1 MNTVVRIKKRH
12 ALVGLM
18 VGCSVAGFLFGFTA
32 HAETVNGDTA
42 YQVGE
47 SIQVETGL
55 EDGYSTMDF
64 TCLDTN
70 YKGGYLFVSDDVI
83 PYTLSS
89 RYGSSDNDY
98 TNSDARIWLNQ
109 YFADTLSV
117 AQDILP
123 VKLEETEDSIS
134 DRVFCLSIDEVKK
147 NSYKAIAR
155 KTWSPQRG
163 MRYYW
168 TRSKRENT
176 ANQAYMVQY
185 NGHIASSRVSLSEAG
200 LRPAFVLGRPD
211 EDVSQGKIWYEGD
224 TQEREIHGKNYMFRC
239 IDPNYC
245 DAGEIG

>member
-1 MNTVVRIKKRH
+1 M
-12 ALVGLM
+12 
-18 VGCSVAGFLFGFTA
+18 
-32 HAETVNGDTA
+32 
-42 YQVGE
+42 
-47 SIQVETGL
+47 
-55 EDGYSTMDF
+55 
-64 TCLDTN
+64 
-70 YKGGYLFVSDDVI
+70 SDDVI

-155 KTWSPQRG
+155 KTVPQRG

-168 TRSKRENT
+168 TRS
-176 ANQAYMVQY
+176 
-185 NGHIASSRVSLSEAG
+185 NGKIQRIRRIWCNIMGIS
-200 LRPAFVLGRPD
+200 RPAEFL
-211 EDVSQGKIWYEGD
+211 
-224 TQEREIHGKNYMFRC
+224 
-239 IDPNYC
+239 
-245 DAGEIG
+245 

>member
-89 RYGSSDNDY
+89 RRLPVRRGPPSVECGIIGRAPNGKIQRIR
-98 TNSDARIWLNQ
+98 RIWCN
-109 YFADTLSV
+109 
-117 AQDILP
+117 IMG
-123 VKLEETEDSIS
+123 IS
-134 DRVFCLSIDEVKK
+134 
-147 NSYKAIAR
+147 
-155 KTWSPQRG
+155 
-163 MRYYW
+163 
-168 TRSKRENT
+168 
-176 ANQAYMVQY
+176 
-185 NGHIASSRVSLSEAG
+185 
-200 LRPAFVLGRPD
+200 RPAEFL
-211 EDVSQGKIWYEGD
+211 
-224 TQEREIHGKNYMFRC
+224 
-239 IDPNYC
+239 
-245 DAGEIG
+245 

>member
-200 LRPAFVLGRPD
+200 LRPAFVP
-211 EDVSQGKIWYEGD
+211 
-224 TQEREIHGKNYMFRC
+224 F
-239 IDPNYC
+239 
-245 DAGEIG
+245 